1 MQAVAH
7 NPIPREL
14 GLFDMLPSVLLNLIM
29 TELLAIDE
37 LFRGIIAVSS
47 RFNHVVGEILE
58 HTHRQRVRRTT
69 KMTSETVLL
78 PISLTWIDLCQHQ
91 SAGFM
96 RSFNR
101 RWRLNEIPV
110 PSWWSGTLPGD
121 TDGCTSREMTDPTF
135 RGYHFKGMPGRA
147 MRGLKHRLVPA
158 DPSFNTAGRA
168 ILNIVQWS
176 QYEWFSYEQN
186 LIRRTLSVEN
196 VLFEGATRNYRGLPN
211 IRIETSAALIF
222 TNCCFPNLVHI
233 TMWGGARLDFSNVTF
248 CDGVIISI
256 CGNAVKSLSFE
267 GTIGSIRILDYV
279 NPTTR
284 IGGVPTI
291 NWRVRRSGVDLSPPV
306 IEPKYRETSTP
317 Q

>member
-47 RFNHVVGEILE
+47 RFNYVVGEILE
-58 HTHRQRVRRTT
+58 HTRRQRVRRTT

-78 PISLTWIDLCQHQ
+78 PISLTYIDLCQHQ

-96 RSFNR
+96 RSYNR
-101 RWRLNEIPV
+101 RWRFNEIPK
-110 PSWWSGTLPGD
+110 PSWWSDTLPGD
-121 TDGCTSREMTDPTF
+121 TDGCTSREETDPTF

-147 MRGLKHRLVPA
+147 MRDLKHRLVPA

-196 VLFEGATRNYRGLPN
+196 VLFEGATRNYWGLPN

-222 TNCCFPNLVHI
+222 TNCCFPNLVRI
-233 TMWGGARLDFSNVTF
+233 NMWGGARLDFSNVTF
-248 CDGVIISI
+248 CDGVIII
-256 CGNAVKSLSFE
+256 IRGNAVKSLSFE

-291 NWRVRRSGVDLSPPV
+291 NWRVRRSGVDPSPPS
-306 IEPKYRETSTP
+306 IEFKYREPSTSW
-317 Q
+317 

>member
-1 MQAVAH
+1 MRAVAH

-47 RFNHVVGEILE
+47 RFNYVVGEILE
-58 HTHRQRVRRTT
+58 HTRRQRVRRTT

-78 PISLTWIDLCQHQ
+78 PISLTYIDLCQHQ

-101 RWRLNEIPV
+101 RWRLNEIPI
-110 PSWWSGTLPGD
+110 PSWWSDKLPGD
-121 TDGCTSREMTDPTF
+121 TDGCTTRETTDPTF

-147 MRGLKHRLVPA
+147 MRDLKHRLVPA

-176 QYEWFSYEQN
+176 EYEWFSHEQN
-186 LIRRTLSVEN
+186 IIRRTLIVEN

-211 IRIETSAALIF
+211 VRIETSAALIF
-222 TNCCFPNLVHI
+222 TNCCFPNLVRI
-233 TMWGGARLDFSNVTF
+233 NMWGGARLDFSNVTF
-248 CDGVIISI
+248 CDGVIII
-256 CGNAVKSLSFE
+256 IRGNAVKSLSFE

-291 NWRVRRSGVDLSPPV
+291 NWRVRRSGVDPSPPS
-306 IEPKYRETSTP
+306 IEFKYREPSTSW
-317 Q
+317 